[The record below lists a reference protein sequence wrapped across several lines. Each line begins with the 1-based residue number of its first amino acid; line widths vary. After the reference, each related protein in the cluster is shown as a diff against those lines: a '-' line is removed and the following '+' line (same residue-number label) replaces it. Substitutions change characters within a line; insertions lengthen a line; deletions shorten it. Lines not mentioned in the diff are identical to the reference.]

1 MWLDDCTQEEE
12 VILFAIASLVGQLT
26 RPWTEYAEA
35 MLQINRSYFG
45 KAIKKLADHN
55 PLPGS
60 MVRQHDVRVTERW
73 R

>member
-1 MWLDDCTQEEE
+1 
-12 VILFAIASLVGQLT
+12 
-26 RPWTEYAEA
+26 